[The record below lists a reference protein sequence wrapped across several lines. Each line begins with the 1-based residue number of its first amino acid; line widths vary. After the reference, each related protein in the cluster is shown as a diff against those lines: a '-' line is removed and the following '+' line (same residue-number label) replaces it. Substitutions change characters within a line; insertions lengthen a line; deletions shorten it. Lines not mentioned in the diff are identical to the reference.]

1 MSLFGNLFGLEKKQ
15 DSPDLLLAIEYAVSS
30 IDPQLKSHFKYPNAY
45 RKSVMNALEYAHSLA
60 DHVPGPVEIN
70 LETYAQDTYVHA
82 IFPSM
87 DFVSDAFRLSHSIQN
102 YLRENNSPNEIYA
115 LMGMRRRE
123 KAVMGMELSGEIIQR
138 EVPQHM
144 VYFTSHTIVNP
155 APSEQLSRGQVAW
168 VFFKNL
174 VSKVKARIVQRKN
187 ELQLHHQEMDLLMA
201 RLHAANEMSRPALRK
216 ELDRLLSSV
225 QDTTQS
231 LDIHSYWDDFNA
243 VFLNPEQYL
252 HLKQSVVILD
262 RLGIKRESD
271 EVTQGESLIFNELI
285 GFDRRDWT
293 VIMVNC
299 RNMKSETFAARLETE
314 FRKLS
319 L

>member
-1 MSLFGNLFGLEKKQ
+1 MGVFGNLFGLEKKL
-15 DSPDLLLAIEYAVSS
+15 DRPDLLHAIEYAVSS
-30 IDPQLKSHFKYPNAY
+30 IDPQLKNLYKYPNAF
-45 RKSVMNALEYAHSLA
+45 RKPVMNALEYAHSLA
-60 DHVPGPVEIN
+60 DNVPGPVEIN

-87 DFVSDAFRLSHSIQN
+87 DFVADAFRLSHSIQD
-102 YLRENNSPNEIYA
+102 YLRENNSSHDIYA

-138 EVPQHM
+138 EVPQQM

-155 APSEQLSRGQVAW
+155 ASSEQLSRGQVAW

-174 VSKVKARIVQRKN
+174 VGKVKTRIAQRKN
-187 ELQLHHQEMDLLMA
+187 ELQSHHQEMDLLMA
-201 RLHAANEMSRPALRK
+201 RLHAADEMSRPALKK
-216 ELDRLLSSV
+216 ELDSLLSRF
-225 QDTTQS
+225 QNTTQS
-231 LDIHSYWDDFNA
+231 LDLHSYLDDFNA
-243 VFLNPEQYL
+243 VLLNPEQYL
-252 HLKQSVVILD
+252 QLKQSAIILD
-262 RLGIKRESD
+262 RLGIKRDSD
-271 EVTQGESLIFNELI
+271 EVTQGESIIFNELI

-299 RNMKSETFAARLETE
+299 RNIKSETFAARLETE